1 MRSPEARTV
10 RMLPKMK
17 LGSGITGKFLGWYS
31 LFVLIYFGTV
41 LVLYINVHQ
50 MMNISETIVNRHD
63 KISSAAKRIFEN
75 LLSMEEHEK
84 KFALLKKKEYRDYFL
99 LACKDFERNLSEIMQ
114 TESWDKQIAQ
124 QWKELERNY
133 RRFDLRPQSLA
144 RLPADQLWIPEDE
157 LDKWRRLV
165 AEARTRNEQDME
177 LANLELN
184 RRGSFTVRSGLAGLG
199 ISVMIGLFGSLLL
212 AHSMLRPLR
221 ELILWIRGISYDRP
235 IDPIVIRS
243 KDEFGELAAAFNEM
257 AFRLREEQGLRSD
270 FISMLSH
277 EIRTPLTS
285 IRESVNLI
293 REGLMGS
300 INERQGKFLE
310 IAGTEIGRV
319 CDLLNRVMQ
328 VSCLESGSLDLH
340 LSRLSPLSVVQRSMD
355 QIRSAAELKNI
366 SLEIRIP
373 SDIPAI
379 IGDGKYLE
387 QVFSNLLGNAIKF
400 SPPGSKISLSAAR
413 DADPAKVL
421 FSVSDNGPG
430 IAAEEIPFIFNRY
443 YRAKGVREHTDG
455 TGLGLSIAKH
465 IVEAHRGNIRVISK
479 AGKGTAFLFTLP
491 AASEGQEQESYTG
504 Y

>member
-1 MRSPEARTV
+1 
-10 RMLPKMK
+10 MK

-41 LVLYINVHQ
+41 LVLYINVHR

-84 KFALLKKKEYRDYFL
+84 KFALLKKNEYRDYFI
-99 LACKDFERNLSEIMQ
+99 LACREFETNLSEIIQ
-114 TESWDKQIAQ
+114 TESGDKGIAE
-124 QWKELERNY
+124 QWKELEQNY
-133 RRFDLRPQSLA
+133 RSFDLRPKALSQS
-144 RLPADQLWIPEDE
+144 PDNSLWIPEDE

-177 LANLELN
+177 MANLELN

-199 ISVMIGLFGSLLL
+199 ISVLIGLLGSLLL

-221 ELILWIRGISYDRP
+221 ELSLWIRGISYDRP
-235 IDPIVIRS
+235 IDPIVINS
-243 KDEFGELAAAFNEM
+243 KDEFGELASAFNEM
-257 AFRLREEQGLRSD
+257 AFRLRVEQGLRSD

-328 VSCLESGSLDLH
+328 VSYLESGALDLH
-340 LSRLSPLSVVQRSMD
+340 PSRISPLTVAERSAE
-355 QIRSAAELKNI
+355 QIRSSAEFKGI
-366 SLEIRIP
+366 SLEIQIP
-373 SDIPAI
+373 SDIPDVS
-379 IGDGKYLE
+379 GDEKYLA

-400 SPPGSKISLSAAR
+400 SPPGSKITVSADR
-413 DADPAKVL
+413 DTDPSNVL

-430 IAAEEIPFIFNRY
+430 INADELPFIFNRY

-455 TGLGLSIAKH
+455 TGLGLSIARH
-465 IVEAHRGNIRVISK
+465 IVEAHRGKIRVISK

-491 AASEGQEQESYTG
+491 AASESGEQEQESYAG

>member
-1 MRSPEARTV
+1 MILR
-10 RMLPKMK
+10 
-17 LGSGITGKFLGWYS
+17 SGITGKFLGWYF

-84 KFALLKKKEYRDYFL
+84 KFVLLKKKEYRDYFL
-99 LACKDFERNLSEIMQ
+99 LACKDFETNLSEIMQ
-114 TESWDKQIAQ
+114 TESWDREIAQ

-157 LDKWRRLV
+157 LDKWRKLV

-199 ISVMIGLFGSLLL
+199 ISAMIGLLGSLLL
-212 AHSMLRPLR
+212 AHSMLGPLQ
-221 ELILWIRGISYDRP
+221 ELIQWIRGISYDRP

-328 VSCLESGSLDLH
+328 VSYLESGSLDLH
-340 LSRLSPLSVVQRSMD
+340 PVPVPPLPVAEQSLE
-355 QIRSAAELKNI
+355 QIRSAAESKNI
-366 SLEIRIP
+366 SLGIQIP
-373 SDIPAI
+373 SDIPKI
-379 IGDGKYLE
+379 SGDEKYLA
-387 QVFSNLLGNAIKF
+387 QVFSNLVGNAVKF
-400 SPPGSKISLSAAR
+400 SPPGSKITVIADR

-430 IAAEEIPFIFNRY
+430 IPAEEIPFIFNRY

-455 TGLGLSIAKH
+455 TGLGLSIARH
-465 IVEAHRGNIRVISK
+465 IVEAHGGHIRVSSRE
-479 AGKGTAFLFTLP
+479 GKGTTFLFTLP
-491 AASEGQEQESYTG
+491 AASEEEEGEQKAYTAF
-504 Y
+504 

>member
-1 MRSPEARTV
+1 
-10 RMLPKMK
+10 MK
-17 LGSGITGKFLGWYS
+17 LRSGITGKFLGWYS

-84 KFALLKKKEYRDYFL
+84 KFALLKKNEYRDYFV
-99 LACKDFERNLSEIMQ
+99 LACREFETNLSEIIQ
-114 TESWDKQIAQ
+114 TESGDKGISE
-124 QWKELERNY
+124 QWKELEQNY
-133 RRFDLRPQSLA
+133 RKFDLLPNSLSQSPED
-144 RLPADQLWIPEDE
+144 RLWIPEEE
-157 LDKWRRLV
+157 LDKWRKLV

-177 LANLELN
+177 MANLELN

-199 ISVMIGLFGSLLL
+199 ISVMIGLLGSLLL

-235 IDPIVIRS
+235 IDPIVIHS
-243 KDEFGELAAAFNEM
+243 KDEFGELASAFNEM

-328 VSCLESGSLDLH
+328 VSYLESGSLDLN
-340 LSRLSPLSVVQRSMD
+340 LSRLSPVPVVERSIE
-355 QIRSAAELKNI
+355 QIRSAAEFKDI
-366 SLEIRIP
+366 SVEIQIP
-373 SDIPAI
+373 SDIPEI
-379 IGDGKYLE
+379 SGDEKYLG
-387 QVFSNLLGNAIKF
+387 QVFFNLLGNAVKF
-400 SPPGSKISLSAAR
+400 SPPGSKIIVSAER
-413 DADPAKVL
+413 DADPLNVL

-430 IAAEEIPFIFNRY
+430 IPAEEIPFIFNRY

-465 IVEAHRGNIRVISK
+465 IIEAHRGKIRVSSK
-479 AGKGTAFLFTLP
+479 AGKGTTFMFTLP
-491 AASEGQEQESYTG
+491 AAFKGEDREHESQTVF
-504 Y
+504 

>member
-1 MRSPEARTV
+1 
-10 RMLPKMK
+10 MK
-17 LGSGITGKFLGWYS
+17 LRSSITGKFLGWYF

-50 MMNISETIVNRHD
+50 MMNISETIVNKHE

-84 KFALLKKKEYRDYFL
+84 KFALLKKKEYHDYFI
-99 LACKDFERNLSEIMQ
+99 LACREFETNLSEIMQ
-114 TESWDKQIAQ
+114 TESGDKDIPD
-124 QWKELERNY
+124 QWKELDESY
-133 RRFDLRPQSLA
+133 RSFDLRPRSLSQSPEN
-144 RLPADQLWIPEDE
+144 RLWIPEEE
-157 LDKWRRLV
+157 LDKWRKLV

-177 LANLELN
+177 MANLELN

-199 ISVMIGLFGSLLL
+199 ISVMIGLLGSLLL

-235 IDPIVIRS
+235 IDPIVISS

-310 IAGTEIGRV
+310 IAGMEIGRV

-328 VSCLESGSLDLH
+328 VSYLESGSLDLH
-340 LSRLSPLSVVQRSMD
+340 LSRVSPSVLLDQTLK
-355 QIRSAAELKNI
+355 QIRSTAEFKNI
-366 SLEIRIP
+366 SLEIQIP
-373 SDIPAI
+373 SDIPEI
-379 IGDGKYLE
+379 SGDEKYLG

-400 SPPGSKISLSAAR
+400 SPPGSRIIVSAER

-430 IAAEEIPFIFNRY
+430 IPAEEIPFIFNRY

-455 TGLGLSIAKH
+455 TGLGLSIARH
-465 IVEAHRGNIRVISK
+465 IVEAHHGTIQVSSK
-479 AGKGTAFLFTLP
+479 PGKGTAFVFTLP
-491 AASEGQEQESYTG
+491 AAFEHGEQEHQSCTVF
-504 Y
+504 